1 MKSCETTAM
10 RENIALKNIALR
22 GWKSLVRMAM
32 LMRSACAT
40 MRLAACVERAAL
52 QTRALSVSARLF
64 AERKYTKKHEWVS
77 VKGDIGTVGIT
88 DFAAEQL
95 GDIVFV
101 ELPDVGTE
109 LVQGDTTGAVESVK
123 AASDI
128 YAPVSG
134 TVTEKNTVLE
144 SESGRINKSPF
155 DEGWMYRL
163 RLTNPKELSGLMD
176 EKAYEKFKKEEEA
189 EGH

>member
-1 MKSCETTAM
+1 MEKLSEDGNAHAKCMRYHAPGGMRRTSRTSNKGTFCVCE
-10 RENIALKNIALR
+10 
-22 GWKSLVRMAM
+22 VV
-32 LMRSACAT
+32 C
-40 MRLAACVERAAL
+40 RLYILYVYSIL
-52 QTRALSVSARLF
+52 
-64 AERKYTKKHEWVS
+64 ERKYTKKHEWVS

>member
-1 MKSCETTAM
+1 
-10 RENIALKNIALR
+10 
-22 GWKSLVRMAM
+22 MAM

-88 DFAAEQL
+88 DFATEQL

-109 LVQGDTTGAVESVK
+109 LVQGDSTGAVESVK

-176 EKAYEKFKKEEEA
+176 EQAYEKFKKEEEA

>member
-1 MKSCETTAM
+1 
-10 RENIALKNIALR
+10 
-22 GWKSLVRMAM
+22 MAM

-88 DFAAEQL
+88 DFATEQL

-176 EKAYEKFKKEEEA
+176 EQAYEKFKKEEEA